1 MVPKTTDPLAKF
13 IRTGEG
19 ILVFAFNLA
28 LLIVPIV
35 SNALTPAQSAKWATI
50 IDGVAVISRT
60 GLKMV
65 ATAQA
70 GQGAAPA
77 KAAAAAVAAAQ
88 IAAAATAQIA
98 APATV
103 QIAAPGQQGTVG
115 TGTDGANGSAA
126 AAGQL
131 GVVVPQLAQTVGTG
145 VADVEQL
152 VADAEE
158 FADAPSAAQSEPTQ
172 YAVSAPSTAGLIG
185 STSQPNSP
193 FMAQVGG

>member
-1 MVPKTTDPLAKF
+1 MIPKTTDPLAKF

-28 LLIVPIV
+28 LLIVPLV

-50 IDGVAVISRT
+50 IDGIAVISRT

-70 GQGAAPA
+70 GQAGPA
-77 KAAAAAVAAAQ
+77 KAAVAAVAAQ
-88 IAAAATAQIA
+88 IAAQATAHATEQIA
-98 APATV
+98 APEQGSLATGAGATNG
-103 QIAAPGQQGTVG
+103 AAT
-115 TGTDGANGSAA
+115 

-145 VADVEQL
+145 ISDVEQL

-185 STSQPNSP
+185 SKSQPNSP

>member
-1 MVPKTTDPLAKF
+1 MIPKTTDPLAKF

-28 LLIVPIV
+28 LLIVPLV

-50 IDGVAVISRT
+50 IDGIAVISRT

-70 GQGAAPA
+70 GQAGPA
-77 KAAAAAVAAAQ
+77 KAAVAAVAAQ
-88 IAAAATAQIA
+88 IAAPEQGSLATGAGATNGAAT
-98 APATV
+98 
-103 QIAAPGQQGTVG
+103 
-115 TGTDGANGSAA
+115 

-145 VADVEQL
+145 ISDVEQL

-185 STSQPNSP
+185 SKSQPNSP